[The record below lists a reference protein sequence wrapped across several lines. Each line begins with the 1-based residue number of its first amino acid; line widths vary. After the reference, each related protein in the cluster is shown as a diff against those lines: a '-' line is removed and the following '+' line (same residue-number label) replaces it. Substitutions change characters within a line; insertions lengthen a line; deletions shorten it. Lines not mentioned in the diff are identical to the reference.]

1 MGRGASRRA
10 GGGGRGGPGGGGGG
24 GGPGG
29 GEGLGEGDAEA
40 LQAAARDLSRQSV
53 GGFVGGAGAGFALAM
68 LGQGVRGLR
77 DWRRVGAAGRAQG
90 ALVAVL
96 AGAYYGFLRLDGA
109 LEPNLERLIAR
120 DSPLGAEAALVLAD
134 LAPGHPL
141 LRSAPQVE
149 ALDGRRGLSERL
161 VPPPPRE
168 GGKATPES
176 QSGEPDFRQRLR
188 AAMSEVPGPSRP
200 GLEAP
205 AAGGAVG
212 TPSSSPPQPPRGNIA
227 DAQSRPKVRR
237 TPEALAGVGDLDS
250 GDVLGFLGGARA
262 GPASAGET
270 TRDASSPRSLPSDDR
285 ARRSQRLEEILE
297 RRRQRSAGGAGAG

>member
-1 MGRGASRRA
+1 M
-10 GGGGRGGPGGGGGG
+10 
-24 GGPGG
+24 
-29 GEGLGEGDAEA
+29 
-40 LQAAARDLSRQSV
+40 
-53 GGFVGGAGAGFALAM
+53 GGAGAGFTLAM

-77 DWRRVGAAGRAQG
+77 DWRRVGASGRAQG
-90 ALVAVL
+90 GLVAVL

-120 DSPLGAEAALVLAD
+120 DSPLGAEAALVVAD

-176 QSGEPDFRQRLR
+176 QSGKPDFRQRLR

-205 AAGGAVG
+205 AAGGAGG
-212 TPSSSPPQPPRGNIA
+212 TLSSSPPPQPPRGNIA
-227 DAQSRPKVRR
+227 DAQSRPKVPRR
-237 TPEALAGVGDLDS
+237 TLEALAGAGDLDS
-250 GDVLGFLGGARA
+250 GDVLGFLGGARTGGTRVA
-262 GPASAGET
+262 PASAGET
-270 TRDASSPRSLPSDDR
+270 PRDASSPRPLPSDDR

-297 RRRQRSAGGAGAG
+297 RRRHRSAGGAGAG